1 MCMFCAAIPAVTA
14 AGLLLDTRQRQEATK
29 SGKVPPKFRPFPVIT
44 ALAIPV
50 LLVGA
55 VFVHSKLSEIIG
67 IN

>member
-14 AGLLLDTRQRQEATK
+14 AGLILDTRQRQEAEK
-29 SGKVPPKFRPFPVIT
+29 SGRPLSNLRPFPVIT

-55 VFVHSKLSEIIG
+55 VFVHSRFSWM
-67 IN
+67 N

>member
-14 AGLLLDTRQRQEATK
+14 AGLILDTRQREGAKK
-29 SGKVPPKFRPFPVIT
+29 SGKALPNLRPFPVIT

-55 VFVHSKLSEIIG
+55 VFVHSRLSGITG

>member
-14 AGLLLDTRQRQEATK
+14 AGLILDTRQRRKAEK
-29 SGKVPPKFRPFPVIT
+29 SGEMLPNIRPFPVIT

-50 LLVGA
+50 LLLGA
-55 VFVHSKLSEIIG
+55 VFVHSRFSW